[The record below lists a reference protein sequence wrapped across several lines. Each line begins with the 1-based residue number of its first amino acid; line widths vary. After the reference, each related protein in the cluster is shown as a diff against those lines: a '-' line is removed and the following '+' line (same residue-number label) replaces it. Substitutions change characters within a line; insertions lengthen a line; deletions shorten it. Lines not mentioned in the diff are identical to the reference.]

1 VADDE
6 LVVVLK
12 QLDDIA
18 DLTVGSRLK
27 VDLKRFRLL

>member
-12 QLDDIA
+12 RLDDIA
-18 DLTVGSRLK
+18 DLIVGSRLK
-27 VDLKRFRLL
+27 VDLKRFWLL